1 MYTTNYITKILEY
14 VKGKNATDIHITA
27 GSAPAMRID
36 GQLTYM
42 QFDIIRPED
51 IANIIHEILNEEQ
64 KKILKANHYISLPI
78 VMKNTGRLR
87 ANIFMQRSSFAINIK
102 LLDRLLK
109 EPEELGIPEVVID
122 LHKQKSGLILICGN
136 KNSGKTTTMAA
147 IIRKISTS
155 RECHIITIED
165 PIEYLYKHDMAIV
178 NQKEVGIDV
187 NSFQEGVYSAMNQ
200 DADVIMTSFARDPEI
215 FSSILSAAENG
226 HLVITTL
233 QTIDSISTIEYIT
246 GMFPADRRNH
256 IKILLSNVLQAIVS
270 QRLIPGKSDNSSK
283 LAVEVMLA
291 NQAMKNL
298 ILENKTHQIPAVIK
312 SSKSL
317 GMITMEDSIKELC
330 YRDEIDR
337 SWLNT

>member
-1 MYTTNYITKILEY
+1 MDYITKVLEY
-14 VKGKNATDIHITA
+14 VKGKNATDIHMTA
-27 GSAPAMRID
+27 GSAPAMRVD
-36 GQLTYM
+36 GQLEYI
-42 QFDIIRPED
+42 DLNVIRPED
-51 IANIIHEILNEEQ
+51 MENIINGILNEEQ
-64 KKILKANHYISLPI
+64 KKVLKTDHYISLP
-78 VMKNTGRLR
+78 VVLKNTGRLR
-87 ANIFMQRSSFAINIK
+87 ANIFMQRSSFAVNIK

-109 EPEELGIPEVVID
+109 TPEELGIPQVVMD
-122 LHKQKSGLILICGN
+122 LSRQKSGLILVCGN
-136 KNSGKTTTMAA
+136 KNSGRTTTMASL
-147 IIRKISTS
+147 IRKISTT

-165 PIEYLYKHDMAIV
+165 PIEYLYKHDKAMV

-187 NSFQEGVYSAMNQ
+187 NSFQEGIYSAMNQ

-215 FSSILSAAENG
+215 FSAVLSAAENG

-233 QTIDSISTIEYIT
+233 QNADAVSTIEYIT
-246 GMFPADRRNH
+246 GMYPADRRNH

-270 QRLIPGKSDNSSK
+270 QRLLPSKSDDGRK

-312 SSKSL
+312 SSRSL
-317 GMITMEDSIKELC
+317 GMMSMEDSIKELC

-337 SWLNT
+337 SWGVFQK